1 MSEIEKNVK
10 NPPAGR
16 KYMQV
21 PIKSALPIWA
31 AAAVWVIA
39 ALFVPMYSFVHIIL
53 VAAVSA
59 AAGFI
64 LKKVLP
70 KETKTVEVPFAS
82 GNLELDEMVR
92 EINSAVDSLEDS
104 RKVISSSDP
113 VTADVIS
120 SIINSAEKIREFL
133 ISDQKDLISL
143 RRFFNY
149 YLPTALKLT
158 GKYSFVL
165 TQDVKTQN
173 TDETIESIKPALA
186 QISTAFSKQLD
197 ALYADDAFDISTD
210 VTVLEAMLKRDNL
223 N

>member
-1 MSEIEKNVK
+1 MPEIEKITN

-16 KYMQV
+16 KYVEV
-21 PIKSALPIWA
+21 PVKSAIPIWST
-31 AAAVWVIA
+31 AAVWVIA
-39 ALFVPMYSFVHIIL
+39 ALFVPMYSLVHLIL
-53 VAAVSA
+53 IGAVSA
-59 AAGFI
+59 AIGFTI
-64 LKKVLP
+64 YKLLP

-82 GNLELDEMVR
+82 GNLELDEMVN
-92 EINSAVDSLEDS
+92 EINRAVDSLEES
-104 RKVISSSDP
+104 RKVIESSDS
-113 VTADVIS
+113 VTADVIA
-120 SIINSAEKIREFL
+120 SIIRSAEKIREFL
-133 ISDQKDLISL
+133 VSDQKDLISL

-173 TDETIESIKPALA
+173 TDETVESIKPALS

>member
-1 MSEIEKNVK
+1 MPEIEKSKK

-16 KYMQV
+16 KYVEV
-21 PIKSALPIWA
+21 PVKSALPIWA
-31 AAAVWVIA
+31 AAAVWVLA
-39 ALFVPMYSFVHIIL
+39 ALFVPMYSFVHLIIIAL
-53 VAAVSA
+53 VSA
-59 AAGFI
+59 AVGFGI
-64 LKKVLP
+64 NKLLP
-70 KETKTVEVPFAS
+70 KETKTIEVAFAS
-82 GNLELDEMVR
+82 GNLELDEMVN
-92 EINSAVDSLEDS
+92 EINRAVDSLEES
-104 RKVISSSDP
+104 RKVIESSDRA
-113 VTADVIS
+113 TADVIAD
-120 SIINSAEKIREFL
+120 IINSAEKIREFL
-133 ISDQKDLISL
+133 VSDQKDLISL

-165 TQDVKTQN
+165 KQDVKTQN
-173 TDETIESIKPALA
+173 TDETVESIKPALA